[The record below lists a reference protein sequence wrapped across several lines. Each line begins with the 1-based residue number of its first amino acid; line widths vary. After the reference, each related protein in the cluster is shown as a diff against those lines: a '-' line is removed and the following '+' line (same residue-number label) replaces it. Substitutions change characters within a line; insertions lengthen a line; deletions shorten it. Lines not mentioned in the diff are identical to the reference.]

1 MEAFIVDLASKFP
14 WVLTVISVIGILRI
28 VVKPLMSIIGG
39 VVLATESKK
48 DDLVFE
54 KVENSKIYKGVIY
67 VLDWFASIK
76 IK

>member
-1 MEAFIVDLASKFP
+1 MEQFIIDLAVKFP
-14 WVLTVISVIGILRI
+14 WVMVVISIIGVLSI
-28 VVKPLMSIIGG
+28 VVKPLMSIIGN
-39 VVLATESKK
+39 VVKETKSQK

-54 KVENSKIYKGVIY
+54 KVENSKIYKGFIY